1 MAELLFEAQQDGVFY
16 RVIRGNGRHL
26 LIQEELGGCRRS
38 YRISRQE
45 YERLFTANEAE
56 RVKLAKD
63 IYHQARLRRKARK
76 RAIGGNG
83 SDELVPAL

>member
-1 MAELLFEAQQDGVFY
+1 MAELLLEAQQDGVFY

-38 YRISRQE
+38 YRISQQV

-63 IYHQARLRRKARK
+63 IFHQARLRRKARK
-76 RAIGGNG
+76 RAIGGNRR
-83 SDELVPAL
+83 DQLVSTI